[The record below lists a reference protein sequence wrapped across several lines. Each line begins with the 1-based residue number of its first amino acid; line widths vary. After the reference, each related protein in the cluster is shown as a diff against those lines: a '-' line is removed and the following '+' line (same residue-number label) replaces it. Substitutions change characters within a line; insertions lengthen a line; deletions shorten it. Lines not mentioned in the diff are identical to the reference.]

1 MNSYI
6 DGVRDTLARVGLIKS
21 ASAGPSWMTGFAI
34 GAGVG
39 LLAGATAALLTT
51 PASGREMR
59 GQLGSRAKQL
69 AERTQGAIADAS
81 QTLRRK
87 QTNEYD
93 LSEDVVLGT

>member
-1 MNSYI
+1 MNSYM
-6 DGVRDTLARVGLIKS
+6 DGVRDALERVGFIRS
-21 ASAGPSWMTGFAI
+21 STSSWMTGFAI

-51 PASGREMR
+51 PASGRELR

-69 AERTQGAIADAS
+69 AERTQGVIADAS
-81 QTLRRK
+81 QGLRGK
-87 QTNEYD
+87 QSGDAYD